1 MTFSCLVPNSSSPF
15 EYNLSDAACHG
26 YHHSANPI
34 PAGPLLLLAFRLIG
48 STHKADVF
56 LCISFTLT
64 RDSFISEGKVEL
76 FPA

>member
-1 MTFSCLVPNSSSPF
+1 MSSEHVAGKAVRF
-15 EYNLSDAACHG
+15 QNLDSVG
-26 YHHSANPI
+26 
-34 PAGPLLLLAFRLIG
+34 IG
-48 STHKADVF
+48 ERRRMKTKGSVWTSYDVF